1 MESEYFIGL
10 WDGCG
15 YVLDTFKVAA
25 YSAEEALE
33 KVTRRIINDG
43 QRGLYLTTEEIEV
56 YAQDEGIKPE
66 EYAQMYN
73 LAYIDGTMSGAAFP
87 VYVRGENLTIQ
98 KIA

>member
-1 MESEYFIGL
+1 MESVYFIGL
-10 WDGCG
+10 WRGCG

-25 YSAEEALE
+25 YDEEEALE

-43 QRGLYLTTEEIEV
+43 QRGLYFTTGEIAAE
-56 YAQDEGIKPE
+56 ARLEGLELE
-66 EYAQMYN
+66 EYEQMFD
-73 LAYIDGTMSGAAFP
+73 LVYIDGTMSGAAFP